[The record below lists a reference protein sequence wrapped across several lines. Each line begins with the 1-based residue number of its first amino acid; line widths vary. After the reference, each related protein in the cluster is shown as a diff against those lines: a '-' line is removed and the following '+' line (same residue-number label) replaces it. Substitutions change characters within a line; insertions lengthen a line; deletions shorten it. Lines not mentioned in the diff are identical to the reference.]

1 MRITGIQLYEG
12 VAYCTFFVRRSD
24 LNRSL
29 VRRLAIGVFLLN
41 LLAVTWP
48 VASFFRSPEPMVFAL
63 PLSMAWPIAWILI
76 GFVMLLVL
84 DYSENRDEG
93 E

>member
-1 MRITGIQLYEG
+1 MIRPLI
-12 VAYCTFFVRRSD
+12 
-24 LNRSL
+24 
-29 VRRLAIGVFLLN
+29 RRLAIGVFLLY

-48 VASFFRSPEPMVFAL
+48 VATLFRSAEPLVFGL

-76 GFVMLLVL
+76 GFITLLVV
-84 DYSENRDEG
+84 DYFENKGQG

>member
-1 MRITGIQLYEG
+1 MRHLI
-12 VAYCTFFVRRSD
+12 
-24 LNRSL
+24 
-29 VRRLAIGVFLLN
+29 RRLAIGVFLIY

-48 VASFFRSPEPMVFAL
+48 VAALFSSPVPQVLGL

-76 GFVMLLVL
+76 GWIMLLVL
-84 DYSENRDEG
+84 DHFENRDQG